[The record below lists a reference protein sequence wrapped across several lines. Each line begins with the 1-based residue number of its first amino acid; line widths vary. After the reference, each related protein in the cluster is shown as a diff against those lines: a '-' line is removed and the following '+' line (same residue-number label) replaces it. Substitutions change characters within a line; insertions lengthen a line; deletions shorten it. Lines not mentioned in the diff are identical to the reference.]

1 MLDYSLNATT
11 SGLAGIENVVQR
23 TILYNYE
30 YEEYDIPIECFEE
43 VDGVEIK
50 YAPNR
55 IPTEITYKGKIYK
68 VEGENVDLQNNVIPP
83 TVGTSILEEIFGARF
98 ETDMRNKTINILV
111 R

>member
-30 YEEYDIPIECFEE
+30 YDEYDIPIECFEE

-55 IPTEITYKGKIYK
+55 IPTEITYKGKTYK

-83 TVGTSILEEIFGARF
+83 TVGTSTLEEIFGARF